1 MLPRSIVPLVVTG
14 MRASKQTVLR
24 ILIVDDQPFQRQL
37 MSDALRTMRHV
48 HEVDIRQAV
57 TQQLG
62 VMVTKKQ
69 RQAGRPA

>member
-1 MLPRSIVPLVVTG
+1 

-69 RQAGRPA
+69 RQAGQPA